1 MKEAQREPE
10 FFMAEM
16 SEFVALSWNPDYS
29 FKACQY
35 VTDFEF
41 SFLDLIW
48 EISYYIVV
56 SAKGRVPSATCQV
69 I

>member
-16 SEFVALSWNPDYS
+16 SEFFALSWNPDYS

-35 VTDFEF
+35 VIDFEF

-48 EISYYIVV
+48 EISCYM
-56 SAKGRVPSATCQV
+56 
-69 I
+69 